1 MVLNGPE
8 WAGVQL
14 FFASVAENGLRV
26 YLIVRNCPMSHRSR
40 LSHST
45 AGTGVLLFFSLL
57 ILALGLAPPVSAQ
70 EIGTRGNF
78 KPSAEDLAFLPP
90 YCRARV
96 MSGSPEAR
104 QWSRLLQGG
113 WNHIHHYCH
122 ALKHL
127 NDLNTSFSLTDRE
140 RRFRLQRV
148 VAEIEYVEKRVD
160 PSFPLWNEMM
170 MHKAQAQSQLQI
182 MNIGR

>member
-1 MVLNGPE
+1 MSQKTRFPRL
-8 WAGVQL
+8 
-14 FFASVAENGLRV
+14 ASGA
-26 YLIVRNCPMSHRSR
+26 
-40 LSHST
+40 
-45 AGTGVLLFFSLL
+45 GVLLSISLL
-57 ILALGLAPPVSAQ
+57 ILALGLAPPLWAQ
-70 EIGTRGNF
+70 EIGARGNF

-96 MSGSPEAR
+96 MPSGSPEVR

-113 WNHIHHYCH
+113 WNHIHHYCQ